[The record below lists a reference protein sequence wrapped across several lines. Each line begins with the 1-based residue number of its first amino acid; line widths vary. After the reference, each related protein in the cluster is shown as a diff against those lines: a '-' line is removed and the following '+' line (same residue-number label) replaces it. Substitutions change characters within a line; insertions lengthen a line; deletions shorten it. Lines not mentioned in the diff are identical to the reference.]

1 MRVAAR
7 YASRS
12 AGAMSVTCC
21 MPLWIRCAT
30 SSASFFAFSSEVN
43 DWRMRLPSRW

>member
-12 AGAMSVTCC
+12 AGVRSVIVC
-21 MPLWIRCAT
+21 MPDWIRSAT
-30 SSASFFAFSSEVN
+30 SRASFFALPSVRN
-43 DWRMRLPSRW
+43 DCRMRLPSRW